1 MKVQLNQLVKVIEV
15 LSKIERA
22 SMKTFQDPQYVGAL
36 QAEAWLAVWPLK
48 HAIEAAQLEVTVEE

>member
-1 MKVQLNQLVKVIEV
+1 MKVELSQLVKVIEI

>member
-1 MKVQLNQLVKVIEV
+1 MKVTVSQLVKVIEV

-36 QAEAWLAVWPLK
+36 QAEAWLAMWPLK
-48 HAIEAAQLEVTVEE
+48 HALEEAQLKVTVEE

>member
-1 MKVQLNQLVKVIEV
+1 
-15 LSKIERA
+15 
-22 SMKTFQDPQYVGAL
+22 MKTFQDPQYVGAL

>member
-1 MKVQLNQLVKVIEV
+1 MKVTVSQLVKVIEV

-48 HAIEAAQLEVTVEE
+48 HALEEAQLKVTVEE

>member
-1 MKVQLNQLVKVIEV
+1 MKVTVSQLVKVIEV

-36 QAEAWLAVWPLK
+36 QAEAWLAMWPLK
-48 HAIEAAQLEVTVEE
+48 HAIEEAKLQVTVEE

>member
-36 QAEAWLAVWPLK
+36 QAEAWLAMWPLK
-48 HAIEAAQLEVTVEE
+48 HAIEAAQLKVTVEE